1 MATFVKICGLSTAAD
16 VDAAIAAGAD
26 AIGFVFAQSPR
37 RVSVDQARALTRDLP
52 ASIVRVA
59 VMRHPSQSE
68 WDEVVTGFRP
78 DCLQTD
84 VADFDGLIVPHASKT
99 MPVYRDTPALDR
111 TAAAQEPQLLF
122 EAASSG
128 AGQRPDWDT
137 AAKLAAQTKLMLA
150 GGLDPDNVV
159 EAIKHVSPW
168 GVDVSSGVES
178 RRGVKD
184 PDKIAAFVNAVR
196 TLES

>member
-1 MATFVKICGLSTAAD
+1 M
-16 VDAAIAAGAD
+16 
-26 AIGFVFAQSPR
+26 
-37 RVSVDQARALTRDLP
+37 
-52 ASIVRVA
+52 
-59 VMRHPSQSE
+59 
-68 WDEVVTGFRP
+68 
-78 DCLQTD
+78 
-84 VADFDGLIVPHASKT
+84 
-99 MPVYRDTPALDR
+99 
-111 TAAAQEPQLLF
+111 F

-159 EAIKHVSPW
+159 DAIQHVSPW